1 MSENKFQHDGIYALH
16 VIQNQQK
23 QINMQNQ
30 HQRKSSVTSTVVGQH
45 NQSVSSQLNQNGM
58 NKVQLQNQQKENQQ
72 NSRHQT
78 SQSYADFIAEKANE
92 YRQHKNSRFE
102 QKMQPQPPQLSQ
114 RSPKGSN
121 LSVWATEKENR
132 FDWIGKEQKKYFQ
145 EINGQLKSYKEIQVN
160 QSTQGSWQNLIDKT
174 PITEQYQKKRSL
186 SRDANTK
193 QNTLRVLHPEQQ
205 ETPRFNPCF
214 KGVVM
219 QEQINPLKLEERARE
234 NKIQKKHQN
243 NLQSYEK
250 IVNKG
255 VIPDTTGREIAISR
269 RKSTD
274 IKMKYD
280 YSTRVVLKTEEGVPI
295 KYSPSKI
302 RQMYEDAYN
311 NNMSSVIFQTDIS
324 HSNESFVLPQ
334 KITQSKFIQSVS
346 TLNNYE
352 TPNAVINPQINNF
365 LEQKSVINNQSNIL
379 KDSQRISKPPLTQ
392 NTIVEKNSN
401 NNKLSIQ
408 QQHFQKSQNNKDVQ
422 QNSQPSNKNK
432 GNTSQQTQNNTSSIH
447 CRKSSQGQ
455 LLKQEYST
463 QNNEQTNVKKNQM
476 ELHNIPQDKT
486 PEQIKKNYYNVD
498 YKFNQNRQRSNSKRR
513 SSQTDVLRAGDRLW
527 TDVRDQ
533 NQEELNKDP
542 SRERL
547 KTNTSDRYNF
557 QGNQEFWQSQ
567 KQEQLW
573 KQEMKLKEKQNNN
586 IILDDRKKINRRT
599 QSLSTNLLT
608 ENSTNLND
616 LIITENQQQN
626 NQKENQLNQS
636 QKIQNPYNNIVKP
649 QQSQIPFQ
657 IQPQIDRRNS
667 INNPNNSNNQ
677 RFNTVENTTLAAQN
691 SLRNSPYRTRQ
702 NSQSYNNNDYNCIQ
716 YQTFTQENSKNNTPR
731 QYDYSPQQRVQT
743 KSIET
748 SNKQYDR
755 DQTPKHFYNIE
766 FNQAKAIKQKMQRS
780 QIQF

>member
-1 MSENKFQHDGIYALH
+1 MSENRFQHDGIYALH
-16 VIQNQQK
+16 ILQNQEKQINVQNQQ
-23 QINMQNQ
+23 
-30 HQRKSSVTSTVVGQH
+30 QRKSSVTSSIAGQH
-45 NQSVSSQLNQNGM
+45 NQSVSNQLNQNGV
-58 NKVQLQNQQKENQQ
+58 NKGQQQIQKRENQQ
-72 NSRHQT
+72 NSRQIT

-92 YRQHKNSRFE
+92 YRQHKNSKFE

-132 FDWIGKEQKKYFQ
+132 FEWLGKDQKKYFQ

-174 PITEQYQKKRSL
+174 PIAEQYQKKRSL
-186 SRDANTK
+186 SRDATTK

-214 KGVVM
+214 KGVAL

-234 NKIQKKHQN
+234 NKIQKKHQS
-243 NLQSYEK
+243 NLLSYEK

-255 VIPDTTGREIAISR
+255 VIPDTSGREIAISR

-280 YSTRVVLKTEEGVPI
+280 YSTRVVLKTEEGIPI

-302 RQMYEDAYN
+302 RQMYEEAYN
-311 NNMSSVIFQTDIS
+311 NNMNSVIFQTDIS

-334 KITQSKFIQSVS
+334 KISQSKMIQSVS
-346 TLNNYE
+346 TLNNYD
-352 TPNAVINPQINNF
+352 TPNAIINTQINNF
-365 LEQKSVINNQSNIL
+365 IEQKSTMNNQSQTL
-379 KDSQRISKPPLTQ
+379 KDSQRISRPPLMQ
-392 NTIVEKNSN
+392 SSAVEKNNN
-401 NNKLSIQ
+401 NNKPSSQ
-408 QQHFQKSQNNKDVQ
+408 QQILQKNSQQNNLETQTQTQV
-422 QNSQPSNKNK
+422 SNKIK
-432 GNTSQQTQNNTSSIH
+432 NTIQNAQYNTSSNH
-447 CRKSSQGQ
+447 GRKNSLGQ
-455 LLKQEYST
+455 TFKQEYST
-463 QNNEQTNVKKNQM
+463 QNNHQVSVQKNQM
-476 ELHNIPQDKT
+476 DLPSSSYDKT
-486 PEQIKKNYYNVD
+486 PEQTKKNFYNVD
-498 YKFNQNRQRSNSKRR
+498 YQFNQNRQRSNSKRR
-513 SSQTDVLRAGDRLW
+513 SSQSDVLRAGDRLW

-533 NQEELNKDP
+533 NEEELNKDP

-557 QGNQEFWQSQ
+557 QGNQDFWQSQ

-586 IILDDRKKINRRT
+586 IILEDQKKINRRT

-616 LIITENQQQN
+616 MVIVDSQQYK
-626 NQKENQLNQS
+626 NQKDNQFNQS
-636 QKIQNPYNNIVKP
+636 QKIQNNMAKP
-649 QQSQIPFQ
+649 LQGQIPFQ
-657 IQPQIDRRNS
+657 IQPQVDRRNS
-667 INNPNNSNNQ
+667 MKNYNGNNNYGINKMENQ
-677 RFNTVENTTLAAQN
+677 QFTVQN
-691 SLRNSPYRTRQ
+691 SLRNSPNRNRQ
-702 NSQSYNNNDYNCIQ
+702 NNQSYNNNDQNYIQ
-716 YQTFTQENSKNNTPR
+716 HQMYTQENSKSNTPR

-743 KSIET
+743 KTIQTQNRQNE
-748 SNKQYDR
+748 R
-755 DQTPKHFYNIE
+755 DQTPKQFYNID
-766 FNQAKAIKQKMQRS
+766 FSQARAIKQKMQRS